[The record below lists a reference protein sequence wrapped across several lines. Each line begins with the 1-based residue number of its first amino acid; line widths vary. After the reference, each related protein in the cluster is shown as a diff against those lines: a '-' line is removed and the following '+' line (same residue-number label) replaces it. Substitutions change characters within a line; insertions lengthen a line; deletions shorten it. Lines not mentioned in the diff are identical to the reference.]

1 MKFVKF
7 VVEKKDKGM
16 EKVIV
21 IHAKHLRE
29 RMVHMERQLRDWP
42 GEVVYVT
49 EADKDE
55 LTDELIDSYFVP
67 GCELYNR
74 SGATSCA
81 IKHLRACQY
90 IVDHQLEGALVLE
103 DDIVLH
109 QGFEADFA
117 KTIEEYR
124 QYYADQPIII
134 SYEDSSLQFIPRSR
148 RRKGLW
154 LYEAPHGRVR
164 FNGALYINQ
173 KAAQAIVDD
182 VKANKCDIAVDHYY
196 MHLYGKG
203 LLQFLWC
210 EPALAT
216 QGSFNGSFVSSMGQI
231 RSLEGLRWKLKY
243 AYKRL
248 VYWFR

>member
-1 MKFVKF
+1 VKFVKF

-55 LTDELIDSYFVP
+55 LTDEMVRAYIKE
-67 GCELYNR
+67 GCELDNR

-81 IKHLRACQY
+81 IKHIKACQY

-109 QGFEADFA
+109 QGFEEDFA

-124 QYYADQPIII
+124 QHYADQPIII

-148 RRKGLW
+148 RKKGQW